1 MSKAAIF
8 FADGFETIEG
18 LTVVDL
24 CRRAGIDIVTVSVTD
39 TKNVVTSHQIPLQTD
54 ITIDELDFD
63 SMDMLILPGGMPGT
77 PNLEACEFLME
88 KLDDFYE
95 AGKNI
100 SAICAAPR
108 IFGKR
113 DYLRGRKATCF
124 PGVEKYLEG
133 AHATGSKL
141 EISDHIITSR
151 GMGTAMDFGLAI
163 VERLEGGEKAK
174 QIAEQVTYEGWGK

>member
-77 PNLEACEFLME
+77 SNLEACELLME

-124 PGVEKYLEG
+124 PGVEKFLEG

-163 VERLEGGEKAK
+163 VERLEGDEKAK
-174 QIAEQVTYEGWGK
+174 QIAQQVTYEGWGK

>member
-24 CRRAGIDIVTVSVTD
+24 CRRAGIDIKTVSVTD
-39 TKNVVTSHQIPLQTD
+39 TKKVVTSQQIPLECD
-54 ITIDELDFD
+54 ITIDELDFE
-63 SMDMLILPGGMPGT
+63 SCDMLILPGGMPGT
-77 PNLEACEFLME
+77 PNLEACELLME

-95 AGKNI
+95 SGKNI
-100 SAICAAPR
+100 AAICAAPR

-124 PGVEKYLEG
+124 PGVESFLTG

-163 VERLEGGEKAK
+163 IERLEGGDKAR
-174 QIAEQVTYEGWGK
+174 QIADQVTYEGWGK